1 MDNKKVIVLRDI
13 KSNIIDEA
21 YVVLREN
28 VNIKKSKLQYDEK
41 EFLKN
46 KFIYEEAESE
56 INEYVNKQ
64 DGMFVYE
71 ENKKLFF
78 YNKIFKILIVLLIIV
93 NIFFWN

>member
-1 MDNKKVIVLRDI
+1 MDNKKVIVLKDI

-28 VNIKKSKLQYDEK
+28 VNIRKSKLQYDEK

-71 ENKKLFF
+71 ENKKLVF
-78 YNKIFKILIVLLIIV
+78 YNKLFKILVVLLIIV
-93 NIFFWN
+93 NIFF

>member
-1 MDNKKVIVLRDI
+1 MDNKKVIVLKDI

-28 VNIKKSKLQYDEK
+28 VNIRKSKLQYDEK

-46 KFIYEEAESE
+46 NFIYEEAEIE

-71 ENKKLFF
+71 ENKKLVF
-78 YNKIFKILIVLLIIV
+78 YNKLFKILIVLLIIV
-93 NIFFWN
+93 NIFF

>member
-28 VNIKKSKLQYDEK
+28 VNIRKSKLQYDEK

-71 ENKKLFF
+71 ENRKLVF
-78 YNKIFKILIVLLIIV
+78 YNKFFKILVVLLIIV
-93 NIFFWN
+93 NIFFLN

>member
-1 MDNKKVIVLRDI
+1 MDNKKVIVLKDI

-28 VNIKKSKLQYDEK
+28 VNIRKSKLQYDEK

-71 ENKKLFF
+71 ENKKLVF
-78 YNKIFKILIVLLIIV
+78 YNKLFKILIVLLIIV
-93 NIFFWN
+93 NIFF

>member
-71 ENKKLFF
+71 ENRKLVF
-78 YNKIFKILIVLLIIV
+78 YNKFFKILVVLLIIV
-93 NIFFWN
+93 NIFF

>member
-1 MDNKKVIVLRDI
+1 MDNKKVIVLKDI

-28 VNIKKSKLQYDEK
+28 VNIRKSKLQYDEK

-46 KFIYEEAESE
+46 KLIYEEAESE

-71 ENKKLFF
+71 ENKKLVF
-78 YNKIFKILIVLLIIV
+78 YNKLFKILIVLLIIV
-93 NIFFWN
+93 NIFF

>member
-28 VNIKKSKLQYDEK
+28 VNIRKSKLQYDEK

-71 ENKKLFF
+71 ENRKLVF
-78 YNKIFKILIVLLIIV
+78 YNKFFKILVVLLIIV
-93 NIFFWN
+93 NIFF